1 MILKNKA
8 VKTILKILL
17 IIAIAV
23 IALVITFYAVFYF
36 GIIKGQENFEKE
48 YVGKPNHITS
58 LSDLENVKF
67 DLDEFIT
74 NGTGCDCY
82 YTIDFADILHGV
94 DCAHISGRIDVS
106 EDFYNKLLNGYDDFE
121 ERSGAPDLCALYHT
135 EYHYYESD
143 AENLFIDFARK
154 NKYLFSQ
161 KCFDEKNVVYLLD
174 ENVSAV
180 YIYGQYFS

>member
-1 MILKNKA
+1 MIIKNKA

-23 IALVITFYAVFYF
+23 IVLVITFYAVVYF
-36 GIIKGQENFEKE
+36 VVIKGQENFEKE

-67 DLDEFIT
+67 DLDEFIM
-74 NGTGCDCY
+74 NGTRCD
-82 YTIDFADILHGV
+82 
-94 DCAHISGRIDVS
+94 
-106 EDFYNKLLNGYDDFE
+106 
-121 ERSGAPDLCALYHT
+121 LYHT

-143 AENLFIDFARK
+143 AENLFIDFAGK
-154 NKYLFSQ
+154 NKYLFLQ
-161 KCFDEKNVVYLLD
+161 KYFDEKNVVYLLD
-174 ENVSAV
+174 ENAPAV

>member
-1 MILKNKA
+1 MKNNDYKNKA

-23 IALVITFYAVFYF
+23 IVLVITFYTVFYF
-36 GIIKGQENFEKE
+36 VVIKGQENFEKE

-67 DLDEFIT
+67 DLDEFIM
-74 NGTGCDCY
+74 NGTRCDCY
-82 YTIDFADILHGV
+82 YTIDFAG
-94 DCAHISGRIDVS
+94 
-106 EDFYNKLLNGYDDFE
+106 
-121 ERSGAPDLCALYHT
+121 
-135 EYHYYESD
+135 
-143 AENLFIDFARK
+143 K
-154 NKYLFSQ
+154 NNYLFSQ

-174 ENVSAV
+174 ENAPAV